1 MSDLAVNNYEI
12 INDFLTL
19 KWTNGDESYIPLKKL
34 RENCPCATCSGE
46 TDALG
51 NLHKGLQ
58 PALNPVSYQLL
69 NLRPVGYYALQPF
82 WGDGHNT
89 GIYRFELLRKLED
102 SDSEDQ

>member
-12 INDFLTL
+12 INEFLTL

-58 PALNPVSYQLL
+58 PALNPASYQLL
-69 NLRPVGYYALQPF
+69 NL
-82 WGDGHNT
+82 
-89 GIYRFELLRKLED
+89 
-102 SDSEDQ
+102 DQWVITLYSHFGEMDTIPGFTVSNCLGN